1 MAIGT
6 AASLADL
13 IAPDGLDQLTVTED
27 FPDPYH

>member
-6 AASLADL
+6 AASLA